1 MSARVAFVHT
11 VCGIEGTF
19 TSLAR
24 RHLPEGTTL
33 THIADESLIKRILA
47 AGGLSEPVE
56 RRVCDHVAAAV
67 VAGADYVQLTCSSV
81 TPVVPRAQEKVSV
94 PVLAIDTPMIE
105 EAVRR
110 YERIGVIA
118 TNPGTL
124 TPSTEQVHRVAERA
138 GRTVEVTPVLCSEAY
153 AAFFSGDL
161 ERHDRLVREQL
172 AGLME
177 RADVVLLAQA
187 SMARVVESLDESEQR
202 VPVLTSPEP
211 AMKHLAELM
220 AND

>member
-1 MSARVAFVHT
+1 MSARVVFVHT

-19 TSLAR
+19 TALAR
-24 RHLPEGTTL
+24 RHLPEGTEL
-33 THIADESLIKRILA
+33 THIADESLIQRILA
-47 AGGLSEPVE
+47 AGGLTEPVE
-56 RRVCDHVAAAV
+56 RRVCDHVAAAE

-124 TPSTEQVHRVAERA
+124 RPSTEHVRSAAEEA
-138 GRTVEVTPVLCSEAY
+138 GRAVEVTAVLCSEAY
-153 AAFFSGDL
+153 DAFFAGDL
-161 ERHDRLVREQL
+161 ERHDCLVREQL
-172 AGLME
+172 VGLMA

-187 SMARVVESLDESEQR
+187 SMARVAESLDESELR
-202 VPVLTSPEP
+202 IPVLTSPEP

-220 AND
+220 GNE

>member
-1 MSARVAFVHT
+1 MNARLTFVHT
-11 VCGIEGTF
+11 VCGIENTF
-19 TSLAR
+19 TALAR
-24 RHLPEGTTL
+24 RHLPEGTAL
-33 THIADESLIKRILA
+33 THIADESLIQRILA
-47 AGGLSEPVE
+47 AGGLTEPVE
-56 RRVCDHVAAAV
+56 RRVCDHVAAAEE
-67 VAGADYVQLTCSSV
+67 AGADYVQLTCSSV
-81 TPVVPRAQEKVSV
+81 TPVVPRAQRQVSV

-124 TPSTEQVHRVAERA
+124 RPSTEHVRSAAEKA

-153 AAFFSGDL
+153 DAFFAGDL
-161 ERHDRLVREQL
+161 ERHDRLVREQMV
-172 AGLME
+172 GLME

-187 SMARVVESLDESEQR
+187 SMARVAETLDESEQR

-220 AND
+220 GNE